1 MRYTLVAGL
10 AALVAGPAVV
20 IPGTPAKA
28 DWAVNATAIEAC
40 SCPMF
45 CQCYFNT
52 KPAAHAAPGEHG
64 HHGSQHFC
72 RANLAYKINKGHFG
86 STSLDGAKFWV
97 ATDLGATSRRASW
110 TGASSTSTRG

>member
-20 IPGTPAKA
+20 IPGTTPAKA
-28 DWAVNATAIEAC
+28 EWAVNATAIEAC

-52 KPAAHAAPGEHG
+52 KPAAHADAG
-64 HHGSQHFC
+64 
-72 RANLAYKINKGHFG
+72 RA
-86 STSLDGAKFWV
+86 
-97 ATDLGATSRRASW
+97 
-110 TGASSTSTRG
+110 